1 MDWRLVCFVS
11 LSLELLDFETIIPPR
26 IAPCAPQR
34 PSSQGVLRRRRC
46 RGPRKPA
53 AREREEE
60 EIRAPSF
67 LLHSNDGLR
76 RNRRRKLFFFFF
88 PSTGTTRAERER
100 ERDTKIK
107 RQRGSDP
114 SFSLRAL
121 LRSLCTPMSLTTIDK
136 KERRR
141 ARKKRVAS
149 KKRAKSE
156 QSSPRKK
163 VERRN
168 SLSLVSR
175 ERLLSFILSLSTA
188 LPFQHH
194 VGASCPA
201 AVPRSGGR
209 VQR

>member
-76 RNRRRKLFFFFF
+76 RNRRRKLFFFSS
-88 PSTGTTRAERER
+88 PPQGLREQRER

-149 KKRAKSE
+149 KKREKSE

-163 VERRN
+163 VERRK

>member
-1 MDWRLVCFVS
+1 MLCLS
-11 LSLELLDFETIIPPR
+11 LSRTPRLRNYHTSSNCPLRTAAAILSRRSATPPLSGAAEAGGEGARGGGDSGTIVSF
-26 IAPCAPQR
+26 ALQR
-34 PSSQGVLRRRRC
+34 WFASESPTQ
-46 RGPRKPA
+46 A
-53 AREREEE
+53 
-60 EIRAPSF
+60 
-67 LLHSNDGLR
+67 
-76 RNRRRKLFFFFF
+76 FFFFF

-149 KKRAKSE
+149 KKREKSE

-163 VERRN
+163 VERRK